1 MDMEKMEK
9 ETMRDCNGE
18 EVGIDTPVCVL
29 SSGNFIFGHITSIKE
44 GKAIVKP
51 DIGYNTTKPN
61 FRLKKEYIAT
71 SDMIGIIN
79 DVIVNEECKEVVV

>member
-1 MDMEKMEK
+1 MDMEKMAK
-9 ETMRDCNGE
+9 ETMRDCNRE
-18 EVGIDTPVCVL
+18 EVSIETPVCVL
-29 SSGNFIFGHITSIKE
+29 YAGNFIFGHVTSIKE
-44 GKAIVKP
+44 GKATVKP

-79 DVIVNEECKEVVV
+79 DVIVNEECKEVIV